1 MIPVADGIV
10 CWEGHLVVVF
20 GRGGRHV
27 VGLMVV
33 GNGRRGR
40 HVVVFGRGGWHVVDV
55 VGLE

>member
-1 MIPVADGIV
+1 MIPVADGVV

-20 GRGGRHV
+20 GRGGHV
-27 VGLMVV
+27 VGLLVV
-33 GNGRRGR
+33 GNGRRRR